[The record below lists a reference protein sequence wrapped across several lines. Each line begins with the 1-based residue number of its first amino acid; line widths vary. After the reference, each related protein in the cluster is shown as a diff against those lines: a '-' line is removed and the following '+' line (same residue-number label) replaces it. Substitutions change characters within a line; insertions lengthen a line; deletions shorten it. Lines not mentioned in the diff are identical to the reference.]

1 MLLFLPAKVNSYCRR
16 RRRRRPCFSY
26 HPRPGAGHRSGVAA
40 RAWAVGR
47 RRGAPHRPAGV
58 SAVADRLVKGL
69 ALAGVVSRWRG
80 VTVCFRV
87 WSVLI
92 APLPPVSVAGFLGPN
107 RCLEASLN
115 GPTARV
121 PTSGKD
127 IFGSPTNGRPW
138 AGEGFGATVVEVT
151 DLPPKHGNE
160 KQVVARTAS
169 QCQSGC
175 M

>member
-1 MLLFLPAKVNSYCRR
+1 M
-16 RRRRRPCFSY
+16 
-26 HPRPGAGHRSGVAA
+26 
-40 RAWAVGR
+40 
-47 RRGAPHRPAGV
+47 

-92 APLPPVSVAGFLGPN
+92 GPN